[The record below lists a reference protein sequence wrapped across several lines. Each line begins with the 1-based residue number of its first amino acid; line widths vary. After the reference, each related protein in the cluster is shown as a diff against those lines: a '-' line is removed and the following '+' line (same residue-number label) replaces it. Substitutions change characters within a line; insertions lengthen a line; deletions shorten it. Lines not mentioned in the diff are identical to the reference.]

1 MLRFILE
8 KLKLQIS
15 KKKRNANRKKSDLPG
30 RNHQASP
37 LAQPK

>member
-15 KKKRNANRKKSDLPG
+15 KKKRKANRKKG
-30 RNHQASP
+30 KVTY
-37 LAQPK
+37 LATATKPAH